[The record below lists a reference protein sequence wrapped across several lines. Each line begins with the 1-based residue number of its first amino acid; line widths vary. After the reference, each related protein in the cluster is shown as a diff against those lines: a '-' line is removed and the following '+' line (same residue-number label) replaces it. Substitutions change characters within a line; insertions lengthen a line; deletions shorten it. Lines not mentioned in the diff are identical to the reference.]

1 MNIFGVGRLKQT
13 ISASLWP
20 RVDRTAIERQT
31 VLIAIANFEC
41 HFQITISQVLIFRR
55 QGQAVKKISQRKLI
69 KQWTVSVDDCIIGAI
84 NQFSGW
90 PSAHDDLCCRAYFA
104 CTACRWVHKQ
114 NQTKK
119 PERKMKTKRRS
130 KNYDT
135 LLVQLCRQ
143 FGRKWARD
151 GDGEII
157 QLNFFMQ

>member
-20 RVDRTAIERQT
+20 RVDRKAIERQT

-41 HFQITISQVLIFRR
+41 RLQITVSQVLIFRR

-104 CTACRWVHKQ
+104 CTACRRVHKQ
-114 NQTKK
+114 NQTKRLK
-119 PERKMKTKRRS
+119 ERWKQSGEAKTMTHFS
-130 KNYDT
+130 SSCAGNSAEN
-135 LLVQLCRQ
+135 
-143 FGRKWARD
+143 GRETETAR
-151 GDGEII
+151 
-157 QLNFFMQ
+157 